1 MSWERVSGRKV
12 RSGSFSVWKK
22 NKGKGAS
29 SGEITTSFFVIE
41 FSENMNAK
49 DLFEVFKVYGVISE
63 VFISAK
69 RDKRG
74 NRFGFAKFRKVH
86 DPRILA
92 CNLDSI
98 VLEGK
103 KIYVNIPRFSKE
115 NKRHLPVSEKN
126 KRHLPDCENL
136 RSNIQTGCTRNFL
149 KPNIQVR
156 SFAKVVRGDYPKF
169 VDRAKVGGQCT
180 KHKLDDEWSRRL
192 NRMRV
197 GEVMKD
203 GNAFNIQKLIFEEG
217 YFNIKATPLGASL
230 CLLEDTSGGDLEG
243 FIKEAR
249 VWLDI

>member
-1 MSWERVSGRKV
+1 
-12 RSGSFSVWKK
+12 
-22 NKGKGAS
+22 
-29 SGEITTSFFVIE
+29 
-41 FSENMNAK
+41 MNAK

-63 VFISAK
+63 VFFSAK

-74 NRFGFAKFRKVH
+74 NRFGFAKFQKVH

-103 KIYVNIPRFSKE
+103 KIYVNIPKFSKE

-169 VDRAKVGGQCT
+169 IDRAKVGGQCT
-180 KHKLDDEWSRRL
+180 KLELDDEWSRRL

-217 YFNIKATPLGASL
+217 YFNIKVTPLGASL
-230 CLLEDTSGGDLEG
+230 CLMEDTSGGDLEG

-249 VWLDI
+249 VWLNI